1 MRVAITQNRIQPG
14 GRFHVI
20 IALVKLLN
28 ELGIKPDI
36 LTFKSRISKS
46 EIINKYGE
54 NIDFNLLEIFH
65 DVRLPFEL
73 HILFF
78 NFTCRLYLKNYD
90 LTINSNNTSFG
101 LPQKINLISYTH
113 YPRKDRLMSNYVST
127 HFPDG
132 EKKSWFKPLQFFN
145 NFVSFFYKF
154 NHRLNQ
160 NESVLANSE
169 FSALAI
175 KSNYSTSKNKI
186 EVIYPPIKIEP
197 PLNNNQ
203 KSNKNV
209 VSVAR
214 FAPDKRQLEQI
225 EIAEHLRDFTFH
237 IIGFVKE
244 NDNYFE
250 NCKKAIEEKNLSNVK
265 LYPNIRFEEMQSIL
279 NDAMFFIHNLRN
291 EPFGITTVQAIAKD
305 CIPIVHNSG
314 GQKEIV
320 NNENLRYNSVEE
332 AVQIL
337 KEFSA
342 KELDELKQIQKILS
356 ENIKKF
362 DESNF
367 INKMKDVLLEN
378 MKVKG

>member
-1 MRVAITQNRIQPG
+1 M
-14 GRFHVI
+14 
-20 IALVKLLN
+20 LN

-36 LTFKSRISKS
+36 LTFKSRIKKS

-65 DVRLPFEL
+65 DVRLPFEF

-78 NFTCRLYLKNYD
+78 NYICRFYLKRYD
-90 LTINSNNTSFG
+90 LIINSNNTSFG
-101 LPQKINLISYTH
+101 LPQKIKLISYTH
-113 YPRKDRLMSNYVST
+113 YPRKDRLMSNYVSI

-132 EKKSWFKPLQFFN
+132 EKKSWFKPLQFFD
-145 NFVSFFYKF
+145 NFVSLLYKF
-154 NHRLNQ
+154 NHRLNR
-160 NESVLANSE
+160 NEMVVANSE
-169 FSALAI
+169 FSAAAI

-186 EVIYPPIKIEP
+186 DLIYPPINIESP
-197 PLNNNQ
+197 VNKNQ
-203 KSNKNV
+203 KSIKNV
-209 VSVAR
+209 VSIAR

-225 EIAEHLRDFTFH
+225 EIAEHLNDFTFH
-237 IIGFVKE
+237 IVGFVKE
-244 NDNYFE
+244 NDRYFE
-250 NCKKAIEEKNLSNVK
+250 NCKNAVEEKNLANVK

-291 EPFGITTVQAIAKD
+291 EPFGITTVQAIAKG

-337 KEFSA
+337 KEFVS
-342 KELDELKQIQKILS
+342 KELDELKQIRKTLS

-362 DESNF
+362 DERNF
-367 INKMKDVLLEN
+367 NNKMKDVLLEN
-378 MKVKG
+378 MKLKG